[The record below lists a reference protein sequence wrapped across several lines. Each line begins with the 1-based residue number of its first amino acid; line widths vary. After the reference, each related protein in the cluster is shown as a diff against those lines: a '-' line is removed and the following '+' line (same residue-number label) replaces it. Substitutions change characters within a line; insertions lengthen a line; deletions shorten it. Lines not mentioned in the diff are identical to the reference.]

1 MHALNAAT
9 IKHFYFVWFITNRME
24 PDVSADESSIELPD
38 LNDSNVDLVE
48 FVMKRRRRRICD
60 GPLFPPIA
68 QPFSPID
75 IKFLKKKVP
84 PSMENIPPPTSHEAA
99 CASVPS
105 TTKTLPLNVA
115 QGNNYLLVFFF

>member
-1 MHALNAAT
+1 M
-9 IKHFYFVWFITNRME
+9 
-24 PDVSADESSIELPD
+24 SADESSLQLPD

-60 GPLFPPIA
+60 GPLFPPFA

-105 TTKTLPLNVA
+105 TTKTLPPNVA
-115 QGNNYLLVFFF
+115 QGKLFCWYFFSIYNMK